1 VGWAVAG
8 RVMRGGQVAEGAMA
22 ERAVESAAVV
32 GSTGRRVVVAAI
44 LATVMGCV
52 EVWAVRGAVGWAG
65 AV

>member
-1 VGWAVAG
+1 
-8 RVMRGGQVAEGAMA
+8 MRGGQVAEGAMA